1 MEPAMIAPPG
11 QEILLSSQLFAYCLL
26 GGAAA
31 IALWVDV
38 RFPRLA
44 PQSMRAA
51 MLHIG
56 ATLVVAQIVLPLA
69 TSVLTGSRALALLAT
84 FAVALPSLVY
94 CLISAI
100 WVIRLAHAGLRGR
113 FH

>member
-1 MEPAMIAPPG
+1 MIGHPG
-11 QEILLSSQLFAYCLL
+11 QETLLSAQLFAFCFL

-31 IALWVDV
+31 IAVWIEV
-38 RFPRLA
+38 RLPRLA
-44 PQSMRAA
+44 PQSIKAA

-56 ATLVVAQIVLPLA
+56 ATLIVAQVVLPLA
-69 TSVLTGSRALALLAT
+69 TAVLTGSRTLALVAT

-94 CLISAI
+94 CLLAAI